1 MRAVFVAVAIV
12 ATAGPSL
19 AQPSRQPS
27 MIEEIV
33 ITSSTVDPSKLSNK
47 ERLARVCKAA
57 AQDAPA
63 VSARKGHCGHQHE
76 RLVFAPIVPADKIKL
91 GQ

>member
-57 AQDAPA
+57 RVLKTHLQF
-63 VSARKGHCGHQHE
+63 QHE
-76 RLVFAPIVPADKIKL
+76 KDIVVTSTNDWFLRLSCPPTKSN
-91 GQ
+91 